1 MLQFVNL
8 HFEKQEKLTD
18 DFFLKSNSQPPSPE
32 PVLFVVLCT
41 SCLGVESCG
50 PCKGGVSRGCTRR
63 EGVSLPLGCLVVG
76 VKLWFPFSLLWQ
88 SLRPPWK
95 IRQARLEPGP
105 MVQTQENSSLCLS
118 ALRTRWGLSGP
129 ALKQELR
136 LQTDGG
142 VRCWR
147 QSASGLRAVG
157 SCSAVT
163 CQCLPW
169 GAGADGPVS
178 PEGPGAGRQDAL
190 CVRGLGRRESGCVPS
205 ASPHPHSIGAPPCRL
220 EGPQGSQSSSSPFLS
235 GKAASVLGHWD

>member
-50 PCKGGVSRGCTRR
+50 PCKGGVSRGCTGR

-142 VRCWR
+142 VWCWR
-147 QSASGLRAVG
+147 QSLPRASGLLAPVLRSPASVSLGGLVRMAQCPLRALV
-157 SCSAVT
+157 
-163 CQCLPW
+163 L
-169 GAGADGPVS
+169 AGKM
-178 PEGPGAGRQDAL
+178 L
-190 CVRGLGRRESGCVPS
+190 CVCVGWGGGNLGVCRVP
-205 ASPHPHSIGAPPCRL
+205 AHTPTA
-220 EGPQGSQSSSSPFLS
+220 
-235 GKAASVLGHWD
+235 